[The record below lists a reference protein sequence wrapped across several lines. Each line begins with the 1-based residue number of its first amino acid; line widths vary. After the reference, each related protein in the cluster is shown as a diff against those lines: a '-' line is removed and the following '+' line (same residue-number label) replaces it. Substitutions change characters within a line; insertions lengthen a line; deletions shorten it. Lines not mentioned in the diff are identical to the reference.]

1 VLAQDPGGP
10 VSRCP
15 EPLGWLFVTAQT
27 DASTSRPAYADRL
40 LFGPG
45 PSNPYPEALEA
56 LGRPLLGHLDP
67 GYLALI
73 GEVAERLRAV
83 FGTANEL
90 TLPVSGTGSAGMEAC
105 LASLLQPGEKAII
118 GVNGYFGERICEV
131 ATRGGA
137 EVVRVEAPW
146 GRALDPGDLLA
157 AQRSHPDARLLAVV
171 AAETSTGVR
180 NDVAPLS
187 ALADTDTLL
196 LVDAVTALGGTE
208 LRVDDWKIDACY
220 SASQKCLGAPPGLA
234 PVTLSPRAVDV
245 LRSRSVPVRSFYLDL
260 GLLHEY
266 YLAPSH
272 RYHHTASAT
281 LAYAL
286 HAGLG
291 RLLAEGLEQVW
302 TRHAAV
308 GGRLQDGLTKRG
320 FGLIADAAH
329 RLPQLTA
336 TTLPEGLAE
345 APLRQALLDRF
356 GIEVGGGLGEFAGRA
371 WRIGM
376 MGHAATER
384 SVVAL
389 LAAVD
394 DLLG

>member
-1 VLAQDPGGP
+1 M
-10 VSRCP
+10 
-15 EPLGWLFVTAQT
+15 
-27 DASTSRPAYADRL
+27 TSHADRL
-40 LFGPG
+40 LLGPG
-45 PSNPYPEALEA
+45 PSNPYPEAIEA
-56 LGRPLLGHLDP
+56 LGRPVLGHLDP
-67 GYLALI
+67 DYLSLMADI
-73 GEVAERLRAV
+73 AEDLRSV
-83 FGTANEL
+83 FGTRNEL

-105 LASLLQPGEKAII
+105 LASLLQPGDRAIV
-118 GVNGYFGERICEV
+118 GVNGYFGERLCEV
-131 ATRGGA
+131 AGRGGA

-146 GRALDPGDLLA
+146 GRPLDPADLLA
-157 AQRSHPDARLLAVV
+157 AQRANADARLLAVV

-180 NDVAPLS
+180 NDIAPLA

-245 LRSRSVPVRSFYLDL
+245 MRARATPVRSFYLDL

-272 RYHHTASAT
+272 RYHHTASST

-286 HAGLG
+286 HAGLRVLLDEG
-291 RLLAEGLEQVW
+291 REVVW
-302 TRHAAV
+302 ARHAAV
-308 GGRLQDGLTKRG
+308 GARLQDALIKRG
-320 FGLIADAAH
+320 FGLIAEEEH

-336 TTLPEGLAE
+336 TLLPDGLDE
-345 APLRQALLDRF
+345 AALRRALLDRY

-371 WRIGM
+371 WRIGL
-376 MGHAATER
+376 MGHAARER
-384 SVVAL
+384 SVLAL

-394 DLLG
+394 EVLAQG

>member
-1 VLAQDPGGP
+1 MG
-10 VSRCP
+10 
-15 EPLGWLFVTAQT
+15 EPRRRRRLRTVTFH
-27 DASTSRPAYADRL
+27 ADRL
-40 LFGPG
+40 LLGPG
-45 PSNPYPEALEA
+45 PSNPYPEAIEA
-56 LGRPLLGHLDP
+56 LGRPVLGHLDP
-67 GYLALI
+67 DYLSLMADI
-73 GEVAERLRAV
+73 AEDLRSV
-83 FGTANEL
+83 FGTRNEL

-105 LASLLQPGEKAII
+105 LASLLQPGDRAIV
-118 GVNGYFGERICEV
+118 GVNGYFGERLCEV
-131 ATRGGA
+131 AGRGGA

-146 GRALDPGDLLA
+146 GRPLDPADLLA
-157 AQRSHPDARLLAVV
+157 AQRANPDARLLAVV

-180 NDVAPLS
+180 NDIAPLA

-245 LRSRSVPVRSFYLDL
+245 MRARATPVRSFYLDL

-272 RYHHTASAT
+272 RYHHTASST

-286 HAGLG
+286 HAGLRVLLDEG
-291 RLLAEGLEQVW
+291 REVVW
-302 TRHAAV
+302 ARHAAV
-308 GGRLQDGLTKRG
+308 GARLQDALTKRG
-320 FGLIADAAH
+320 FGLIAEEEH

-336 TTLPEGLAE
+336 TLLPDGLDE
-345 APLRQALLDRF
+345 APLRRALLDRY

-371 WRIGM
+371 WRIGL
-376 MGHAATER
+376 MGHAARER
-384 SVVAL
+384 SVLTL

-394 DLLG
+394 EVLTEG